1 MRLARLDFRPSVRR
15 LMVAVA
21 VVAVVIGL
29 GAEGE
34 RRRGRYARLA
44 RQHSVVRDELH
55 KFLAIVPP
63 SSSLEFFGDR
73 RAVAE
78 LVGYHGR
85 LKAKYE
91 EAARHPWLPVE
102 PDPPEPK

>member
-1 MRLARLDFRPSVRR
+1 MRLPRFGFRLTVRR

-21 VVAVVIGL
+21 IVAVGIGI

-34 RRRGRYARLA
+34 RRRERFTRLA
-44 RQHSVVRDELH
+44 RQHSVVRDEMH
-55 KFLAIVPP
+55 KFLVIAPP
-63 SSSLEFFGDR
+63 SGSLEFFGDR
-73 RAVAE
+73 RAISE

>member
-1 MRLARLDFRPSVRR
+1 MRLPRFSFRLTVRR

-21 VVAVVIGL
+21 IVAVVIGIVTEL
-29 GAEGE
+29 D
-34 RRRGRYARLA
+34 RRRERYTRLA

-55 KFLAIVPP
+55 KFLVVVPP
-63 SSSLEFFGDR
+63 SGSLEFFGDR
-73 RAVAE
+73 RAIAE